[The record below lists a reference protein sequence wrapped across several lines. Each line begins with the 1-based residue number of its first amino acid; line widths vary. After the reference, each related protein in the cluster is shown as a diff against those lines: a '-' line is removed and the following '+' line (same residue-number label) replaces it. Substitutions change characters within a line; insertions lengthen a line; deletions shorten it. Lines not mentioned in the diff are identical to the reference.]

1 MDKFDFYRE
10 LLDEYAFDKE
20 KIYRNAKQGKLAGKK
35 RFPIGYIAIPAAAAV
50 VVVTVGTL
58 LITHFGRPNNTPI
71 NSGSLAALTDQER
84 LDKFKDEIIKN
95 EDSKELYN
103 ALVTFTRPL
112 PPIEAQAV
120 LLAHAENSVPVKIL
134 YLEDGTRIYGSDGVG
149 AVFRGGNVKIC
160 GAVIKCAGYLM
171 AHLDNDSRVLAVEI
185 LNDSDIDIISPI
197 KTDSSDNSNSEPV
210 EGSSTESSQ
219 PDNVTVLPPD
229 DPPDNSKPSRPP
241 VENPPVFESYEF
253 NNRIFEADSGKE
265 PVYSAVNSSASI
277 PEETLQRLP
286 EGVVLPD
293 AVHKFTFVTESMGAE
308 RAFFLND
315 AVFYVKTADSVCLYE
330 FADGTALPV
339 CASVPC
345 PDAKAFF
352 VSESGS
358 VLMVIGSDGKMLRI
372 DAGSKEIRDID
383 GENMTGSGTA
393 VEAAYNESS
402 DLLALNILDNGEY
415 SLRIASISS
424 GLSDAETLY
433 SGAERF
439 TLLAADE
446 KSVYFAL
453 YSGASL
459 NIYRAA
465 SGEGARLVCS
475 VDGKYDVTIN
485 AEFTHAVIKGERTYI
500 FDPASESLIAAGDGD
515 ISFGISAHGLGC
527 GGEYFIING
536 GALIPSGGLSI
547 ISQIDFKS
555 SLSKYYAA
563 FPENGAVRIV
573 ESSYTDK
580 AKNEYLTF
588 ETVSENASAEIR
600 EAVNAAAA
608 LQNMLA
614 ENILADCGIDSSE
627 KLNAAITAC
636 FTESAGI
643 ELTALFT
650 DSENGSRLL
659 PIDISDTVLV
669 ISEESAGTVNGT
681 LYINAGSFGG
691 RTAYYSCAV
700 RLLLTEDGIYK
711 ADRVIG

>member
-58 LITHFGRPNNTPI
+58 LITHFGKPNNVTPPI
-71 NSGSLAALTDQER
+71 TNSGSLAALTDQER

-95 EDSKELYN
+95 EGSKELYN

-112 PPIEAQAV
+112 PPVEAQAV

-134 YLEDGTRIYGSDGVG
+134 YLEDGTRVYGSDEVG
-149 AVFRGGNVKIC
+149 AAFRGGNVRIS

-185 LNDSDIDIISPI
+185 LDDSDIDIISPI

-210 EGSSTESSQ
+210 ESSSTESSQ
-219 PDNVTVLPPD
+219 PDNVTVV
-229 DPPDNSKPSRPP
+229 PPDNPGPSRPP

-253 NNRIFEADSGKE
+253 DNCIFEADSEKE
-265 PVYSAVNSSASI
+265 PVYSAVNSSAAI
-277 PEETLQRLP
+277 PEEILQRLP

-293 AVHKFTFVTESMGAE
+293 TVNKFTFVTESIGAE
-308 RAFFLND
+308 RAYFLND
-315 AVFYVKTADSVCLYE
+315 TVFYVKTADSVCLYE

-339 CASVPC
+339 CAPVPC

-352 VSESGS
+352 VSERGS
-358 VLMVIGSDGKMLRI
+358 VLMVVGSDGKMLRI
-372 DAGSKEIRDID
+372 DAGSKEILDLD
-383 GENMTGSGTA
+383 AENMTGSGTA

-433 SGAERF
+433 SGTEKF
-439 TLLAADE
+439 TLLAADG
-446 KSVYFAL
+446 KNVYFAL
-453 YSGASL
+453 YSGTSL

-465 SGEGARLVCS
+465 SGEGARLIYS
-475 VDGKYDVTIN
+475 VDGKYDVSIN
-485 AEFTHAVIKGERTYI
+485 AAFTHAVIKGRHTYI

-515 ISFGISAHGLGC
+515 ISFGISAHGLNC
-527 GGEYFIING
+527 GGEYFIIDG

-563 FPENGAVRIV
+563 FPENGAVRITQ
-573 ESSYTDK
+573 SSYTDK

-588 ETVSENASAEIR
+588 ETVSENAPTEIR
-600 EAVNAAAA
+600 GAVNAAIA

-627 KLNAAITAC
+627 KLDAAIMAC
-636 FTESAGI
+636 FTESSGA
-643 ELTALFT
+643 ELTALFA
-650 DSENGSRLL
+650 DSENSSRLL

-669 ISEESAGTVNGT
+669 VSEESDGTVNGT

-700 RLLLTEDGIYK
+700 KLLLTEDGIYK
-711 ADRVIG
+711 ADRVLG

>member
-58 LITHFGRPNNTPI
+58 LITHFGRPNNVIPPV
-71 NSGSLAALTDQER
+71 NSGGSLAALTDQER

-95 EDSKELYN
+95 EGSKELYN

-112 PPIEAQAV
+112 PPVEAQTV
-120 LLAHAENSVPVKIL
+120 LLAHAENSVPVRIL
-134 YLEDGTRIYGSDGVG
+134 YLEDGTRICGSDEVG
-149 AVFRGGNVKIC
+149 SAFRGGNVKIS

-171 AHLDNDSRVLAVEI
+171 ARLDNDSRVLAVEI
-185 LNDSDIDIISPI
+185 LNDSDIDVISPI
-197 KTDSSDNSNSEPV
+197 KTDSGDNSTSKPV
-210 EGSSTESSQ
+210 ESSGTESSQ
-219 PDNVTVLPPD
+219 PDNVTVV
-229 DPPDNSKPSRPP
+229 PPDNSEPSRPP
-241 VENPPVFESYEF
+241 LENPPVFESYEF
-253 NNRIFEADSGKE
+253 DNRIFEADSGKE
-265 PVYSAVNSSASI
+265 PVYSAVNSSAAI
-277 PEETLQRLP
+277 PDEILQRLP

-293 AVHKFTFVTESMGAE
+293 TVHKFTFVTESIGAE
-308 RAFFLND
+308 RAYFLND
-315 AVFYVKTADSVCLYE
+315 SVFYVKTADSVCLYE
-330 FADGTALPV
+330 FANGTALPV
-339 CASVPC
+339 CDPVPC

-352 VSESGS
+352 VSERGS

-372 DAGSKEIRDID
+372 DAGSKEIRDLD
-383 GENMTGSGTA
+383 VENMTGSGTA

-433 SGAERF
+433 SGTEKF
-439 TLLAADE
+439 TLLAADGRN
-446 KSVYFAL
+446 VYFAL

-465 SGEGARLVCS
+465 SREGARLVCS
-475 VDGKYDVTIN
+475 VDGKYDVSIN
-485 AEFTHAVIKGERTYI
+485 AAFTHAVIKGRRTYI
-500 FDPASESLIAAGDGD
+500 FDPASESLTAADDGD
-515 ISFGISAHGLGC
+515 ISFGMSAHGLSC
-527 GGEYFIING
+527 GGEYFIIDG

-563 FPENGAVRIV
+563 FPENGSVRIAQ
-573 ESSYTDK
+573 SSYSDK

-600 EAVNAAAA
+600 GVVNAAVA

-636 FTESAGI
+636 FTESAGA
-643 ELTALFT
+643 ELIALFAG
-650 DSENGSRLL
+650 SENGSRLL

-669 ISEESAGTVNGT
+669 VSDESGGTANGT
-681 LYINAGSFGG
+681 LYINAGSFDS

>member
-20 KIYRNAKQGKLAGKK
+20 KIYKNAKQGKLAGKK

-58 LITHFGRPNNTPI
+58 LITHFGKPNNVTPPI
-71 NSGSLAALTDQER
+71 SSGSLAALTDQER

-95 EDSKELYN
+95 EGSKELYN

-112 PPIEAQAV
+112 PPVEAQAV

-134 YLEDGTRIYGSDGVG
+134 YLEDGTRVYGSDEVG
-149 AVFRGGNVKIC
+149 AVFRGGNVRIS

-171 AHLDNDSRVLAVEI
+171 ARLDNDSRVLAVEI
-185 LNDSDIDIISPI
+185 LDDSDIDIISPI
-197 KTDSSDNSNSEPV
+197 KTDGSDNGNSEPV
-210 EGSSTESSQ
+210 ENSSTESSQ
-219 PDNVTVLPPD
+219 PDNVTVIPPE
-229 DPPDNSKPSRPP
+229 NSESIKPP
-241 VENPPVFESYEF
+241 VDNPPVFESYELD
-253 NNRIFEADSGKE
+253 NRIFEADSGKE
-265 PVYSAVNSSASI
+265 PVYSAVNSSAAI
-277 PEETLQRLP
+277 PEEILQRLP

-293 AVHKFTFVTESMGAE
+293 TVHKFTFVTESTSAE
-308 RAFFLND
+308 RAYFLND
-315 AVFYVKTADSVCLYE
+315 TVFYVKTADSVCLYE

-339 CASVPC
+339 CDPVPC

-352 VSESGS
+352 VSERGS
-358 VLMVIGSDGKMLRI
+358 VLMVIGSDGKILRI
-372 DAGSKEIRDID
+372 DADSREIRVLDA
-383 GENMTGSGTA
+383 ENMTGSGTA

-402 DLLALNILDNGEY
+402 DALALNILDNGEY

-424 GLSDAETLY
+424 GLSETLY
-433 SGAERF
+433 SGTEKF
-439 TLLAADE
+439 TLLAADG
-446 KSVYFAL
+446 KNVYFAL

-475 VDGKYDVTIN
+475 VDGKYDALIN
-485 AEFTHAVIKGERTYI
+485 AAFTHAVIKGRRTYI

-515 ISFGISAHGLGC
+515 ISFGISAHGLSC
-527 GGEYFIING
+527 GGEYFIIDG

-555 SLSKYYAA
+555 SLSKYYTA

-573 ESSYTDK
+573 DSSYTDK

-600 EAVNAAAA
+600 GAVNAAAA

-627 KLNAAITAC
+627 KLNDAITAC
-636 FTESAGI
+636 FTESAGA
-643 ELTALFT
+643 ELTALFIG
-650 DSENGSRLL
+650 SENGSRPI

-669 ISEESAGTVNGT
+669 ISEESDGTVNGT